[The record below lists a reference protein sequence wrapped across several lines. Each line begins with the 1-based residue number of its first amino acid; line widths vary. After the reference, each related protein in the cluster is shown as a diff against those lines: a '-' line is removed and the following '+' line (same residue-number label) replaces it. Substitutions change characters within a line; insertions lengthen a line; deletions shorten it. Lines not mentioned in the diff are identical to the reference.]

1 MRNKLLPIL
10 ATVSLLAALNVAL
23 APAASATVTTYACN
37 PSSTGW
43 NTKGAWADGTVLEAR
58 TCLQYDGVL
67 GQVRTKS
74 EWRVRKG
81 GTPISGTDW
90 DLDANDANDPVF
102 QIWVYSYTRNLE
114 LGVRNNFNDV
124 FNTSY
129 LALYSDYE
137 CTGAISQTYQGFSID
152 LRATPPGL
160 PRSGYHDNNSRQ
172 ATDTRIAC

>member
-10 ATVSLLAALNVAL
+10 ATLSLLAGLIVAM
-23 APAASATVTTYACN
+23 APAASAAVTTYACN

-43 NTKGAWADGTVLEAR
+43 NTKGAWPDGTVLEAR
-58 TCLQYDGVL
+58 TCLQYDTAF

-90 DLDANDANDPVF
+90 DLDSNPGSDPAF
-102 QIWVYSYTRNLE
+102 QIWVYSRTR
-114 LGVRNNFNDV
+114 GVTVGLRNNFNDV

-129 LALYSDYE
+129 LALYSTWG
-137 CTGAISQTYQGFSID
+137 CTGAVIQTYQGFTLD

-160 PRSGYHDNNSRQ
+160 TRSGYHNNNSRE
-172 ATDTRIAC
+172 ATDSRIAC